1 MVDDDKLGNA
11 GAASDD
17 TANGESAPGILTAEQ
32 QDAVAA
38 LAATNKYVKQS
49 KWQTFKE
56 LPKDEKWPFF
66 VQHFLLGTAAAAV
79 VVIVVIAL
87 IVTFVTKP
95 PEPELAIAGFD
106 LNDYSAQLDE
116 LKSGF
121 VKQEKIDDDRLITI
135 TGTYDIS
142 GDGYTDDSAKVM
154 TMVTA
159 GDINVMIAGKD
170 TFATLVSRGVV
181 GKVSDNE
188 TKAIVS
194 ELAQSGALVDKKGE
208 PTDDVAKAY
217 GLDLSKSATWTSI
230 KGLPDDAIVG
240 ISNVVNDTNKT
251 RARQFIDYLR
261 FE

>member
-1 MVDDDKLGNA
+1 MVDDDKLGSA
-11 GAASDD
+11 GA
-17 TANGESAPGILTAEQ
+17 NGSNEAAPGILTAEQ

-38 LAATNKYVKQS
+38 LAATNKYAKQS

-66 VQHFLLGTAAAAV
+66 VQHFLLGTSAAV
-79 VVIVVIAL
+79 VGTIVVIAL

-106 LNDYSAQLDE
+106 LDDYSTQLDE

-121 VKQEKIDDDRLITI
+121 VKQEQISDDRLVTI
-135 TGTYDIS
+135 AGTYDIS

-159 GDINVMIAGKD
+159 GDINMMIANKN
-170 TFATLVSRGVV
+170 TFASLVSRGVI
-181 GKVSDNE
+181 GKVSDSE
-188 TKAIVS
+188 TKAIMS
-194 ELAQSGALVDKKGE
+194 DLAQSGALVDKKGE

-217 GLDLSKSATWTSI
+217 GLNLSKSKTWI
-230 KGLPDDAIVG
+230 AIDGLPDDAIVG

-251 RARQFIDYLR
+251 RARQFIDYLK